1 MQRGDPTPDRGKEG
15 TRLVNEQAD
24 IIAVSHLIYFE
35 RHWRDTGQWDKM
47 RSAYHPESVVRV
59 HLCAPGLCGPTFDYC
74 YSRQNWNIGNPH

>member
-35 RHWRDTGQWDKM
+35 RHWRDTVLVHGKEEVDVGLVAEERGQWMMHCHVLEHADSGM
-47 RSAYHPESVVRV
+47 MTLLSVE
-59 HLCAPGLCGPTFDYC
+59 
-74 YSRQNWNIGNPH
+74 